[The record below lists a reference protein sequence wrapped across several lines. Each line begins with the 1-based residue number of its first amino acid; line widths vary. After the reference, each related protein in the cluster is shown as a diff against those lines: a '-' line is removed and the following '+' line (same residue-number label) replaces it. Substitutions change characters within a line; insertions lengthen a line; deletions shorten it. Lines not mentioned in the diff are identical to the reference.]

1 MDTVVQRRV
10 VQCRV
15 VQCWEAYTPAEHA
28 TWNSLYLRMLPLWR
42 QYATPPFLRGLDA
55 LQLNPDRIPRLADV
69 NRCLRPLTGFRAQPV
84 AGYLAAPDF
93 FECLRRREFPTTV
106 SIRDASTLDYLPEPD
121 IFHDVAGHVP
131 MHTDPVF
138 ADVLARFGEC
148 ARRVGQTGDK
158 DVAMQ
163 ALSRFFWFTIEFG
176 LMRSGNSLKAY
187 GSGLLSSHGELK
199 HALESDAVRRLPFDM
214 DQVIAQPFEIDH
226 YQPVLFYVDSFEHLF
241 GLAERFEC
249 F

>member
-1 MDTVVQRRV
+1 
-10 VQCRV
+10 
-15 VQCWEAYTPAEHA
+15 
-28 TWNSLYLRMLPLWR
+28 
-42 QYATPPFLRGLDA
+42 
-55 LQLNPDRIPRLADV
+55 
-69 NRCLRPLTGFRAQPV
+69 
-84 AGYLAAPDF
+84 
-93 FECLRRREFPTTV
+93 
-106 SIRDASTLDYLPEPD
+106 
-121 IFHDVAGHVP
+121 

-249 F
+249 FLRNCPAPKLISR